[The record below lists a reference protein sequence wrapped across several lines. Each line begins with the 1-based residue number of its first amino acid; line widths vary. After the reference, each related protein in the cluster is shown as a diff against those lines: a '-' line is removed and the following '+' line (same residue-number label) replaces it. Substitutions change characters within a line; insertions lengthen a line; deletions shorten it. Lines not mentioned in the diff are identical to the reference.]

1 MYTWIYYEF
10 VNSVHFPN
18 DRASIRADSGIQYTA
33 AAHDA
38 IGVTFKCASDVT
50 VFVPWANVRYAG
62 GCVTPKFEPVTDD
75 VTVTAPALKD
85 LAAEATSIRLVKKP
99 KK

>member
-1 MYTWIYYEF
+1 
-10 VNSVHFPN
+10 V
-18 DRASIRADSGIQYTA
+18 
-33 AAHDA
+33 
-38 IGVTFKCASDVT
+38 
-50 VFVPWANVRYAG
+50 G
-62 GCVTPKFEPVTDD
+62 GCVTPMFEPVTDD